1 MRRAGAIRA
10 SRAAAWL
17 TGGGGFGGGA
27 GPSAALEFQLVR
39 ERRRDRRSISVAPAS
54 CPAARVFECTM
65 SIESPRELIGKRGP
79 RSLSPSL
86 VAQRVM
92 RLLHRTGD
100 ILLAKTRKIGGRAGR
115 CRDPYDKSKKLAS
128 RRLYWS
134 AIPIAAEAH
143 QNSLRR
149 ADVCAGCRSVPEED
163 SCNPMQVCNS
173 EDYCS
178 TMKPV
183 EHLKESNSQ
192 TDRDL
197 RGCSRLLLSTTAR
210 ALPS

>member
-1 MRRAGAIRA
+1 MRGGPRGERSACALAVRRAGAIRA

-86 VAQRVM
+86 VAQRGM

-134 AIPIAAEAH
+134 AIPIAAEAPEFT
-143 QNSLRR
+143 SPGG
-149 ADVCAGCRSVPEED
+149 DVCGAAGRFPKGTPATRCKFA
-163 SCNPMQVCNS
+163 NS
-173 EDYCS
+173 GDYCS
-178 TMKPV
+178 AMKPL
-183 EHLKESNSQ
+183 ENRIGEQ
-192 TDRDL
+192 
-197 RGCSRLLLSTTAR
+197 
-210 ALPS
+210 

>member
-1 MRRAGAIRA
+1 MRGGPRGERSACALAVRRAGAIRA

-86 VAQRVM
+86 VAQRGM

-149 ADVCAGCRSVPEED
+149 AESARAAGRFPKGTPATRCKFA
-163 SCNPMQVCNS
+163 NS
-173 EDYCS
+173 GDYCS

-183 EHLKESNSQ
+183 EHLIGEQ
-192 TDRDL
+192 
-197 RGCSRLLLSTTAR
+197 
-210 ALPS
+210 

>member
-1 MRRAGAIRA
+1 MR
-10 SRAAAWL
+10 SRREACRCDSGEPCCGVANGR
-17 TGGGGFGGGA
+17 GGGRWRGGS
-27 GPSAALEFQLVR
+27 SAALEFQPVR
-39 ERRRDRRSISVAPAS
+39 ECQRDRRSLSVALAS
-54 CPAARVFECTM
+54 RPAARVFECTM

-86 VAQRVM
+86 VAQRGM

-149 ADVCAGCRSVPEED
+149 AESARAAGRFPPEAD
-163 SCNPMQVCNS
+163 SCNPMQV
-173 EDYCS
+173 
-178 TMKPV
+178 
-183 EHLKESNSQ
+183 
-192 TDRDL
+192 
-197 RGCSRLLLSTTAR
+197 
-210 ALPS
+210 

>member
-1 MRRAGAIRA
+1 MR
-10 SRAAAWL
+10 SRREACRGDSGEPGCGVAN
-17 TGGGGFGGGA
+17 GRGGFGGGA

-86 VAQRVM
+86 VAQRGM

-149 ADVCAGCRSVPEED
+149 AESARAAGRFPKGTPATRCKFA
-163 SCNPMQVCNS
+163 NS
-173 EDYCS
+173 GDYCS
-178 TMKPV
+178 AMKPL
-183 EHLKESNSQ
+183 ENRIGEQ
-192 TDRDL
+192 
-197 RGCSRLLLSTTAR
+197 
-210 ALPS
+210 